1 MTTELEKRG
10 RALEDAFFNKRD
22 EQLLEKLRDHER
34 AKRKQGE
41 LSEMT
46 GIRDQK
52 VLAALVAIGVSPDS
66 LLAFGLAPII
76 VMAWRKGKIEPAE
89 RNAILRAAEGRGVTQ
104 GEPGWELI
112 ARWLQHRPSREL
124 RPSWDAYAAALR
136 ETLPPDDFKRLREE
150 IVNGARQ
157 VARAAGGFLGI
168 GAVSADEKQF
178 IEELEKVL
186 K

>member
-1 MTTELEKRG
+1 MATDLEKRG
-10 RALEDAFFNKRD
+10 RALEEAFFNKRD
-22 EQLLEKLRDHER
+22 EELLAKLRDHER

-41 LSEMT
+41 LSKMT
-46 GIRDQK
+46 GIRDAK

-76 VMAWRKGKIEPAE
+76 VMAWHKGKIEPAE
-89 RNAILRAAEGRGVTQ
+89 RNAILRATEGRGLKQ
-104 GEPGWELI
+104 GDPGWELI
-112 ARWLQHRPSREL
+112 ESWLQHRPDPAL

-136 ETLPPDDFKRLREE
+136 ETLPPADFKSLREA
-150 IVNGARQ
+150 IVGGARE

>member
-1 MTTELEKRG
+1 MATDLQKRG
-10 RALEDAFFNKRD
+10 HALEEAFFTKRD
-22 EQLLEKLRDHER
+22 EELLAKLRDHER

-41 LSEMT
+41 LADMT
-46 GIRDQK
+46 GIRDAK

-66 LLAFGLAPII
+66 LLAFALAPII

-89 RNAILRAAEGRGVTQ
+89 RNAILRAAEGHGVSQ

-112 ARWLQHRPSREL
+112 ESWLQHRPSSEL

-136 ETLPPDDFKRLREE
+136 ETLPPADFKRLREE
-150 IVNGARQ
+150 IVGRARD